1 MAGNLNKVLL
11 IGRLGRDPE
20 IRQTGGGNSVA
31 NFSIAIT
38 ETWKDKGG
46 QKQERTEWVNIVA
59 WGPQVTIA
67 EKYLRKGSSV
77 HVEGKLQ
84 TRTWEDKNSGG
95 KRSAT
100 EVQCDRFQMLDG
112 PQSGGAGGYGGTGAP
127 MAAGHGGD
135 DLPDMPAG
143 VQPGGGDDDL
153 PF

>member
-1 MAGNLNKVLL
+1 MAGNYNKVIL

-20 IRQTGGGNSVA
+20 IRQTPAGSDVA

-38 ETWKDKGG
+38 ETWKKDG
-46 QKQERTEWVNIVA
+46 QKHEKTEWVNIVA
-59 WGPQVTIA
+59 WGPQVAIA
-67 EKYLRKGSSV
+67 QKYLRKGSSV

-84 TRTWEDKNSGG
+84 TRTWEDKNGGG

-100 EVQCDRFQMLDG
+100 EVLCDRFQMLDG
-112 PQSGGAGGYGGTGAP
+112 PQSGGAGGYGGAGAP

-153 PF
+153 PFN